1 MKGLFFSDWITR
13 GRTTLGA
20 MNVMTE
26 QFTALQPPLRPS
38 RFIRAFKIVQPHCV
52 ASIKFIAE
60 PKIKNPW
67 IFRKKNLQLN
77 NEIIR
82 LFFFVQ
88 DI

>member
-38 RFIRAFKIVQPHCV
+38 QFIRVFKIVQPHRA
-52 ASIKFIAE
+52 ASIKFIVE
-60 PKIKNPW
+60 SNKIKNLLGPLP
-67 IFRKKNLQLN
+67 ILQESKN
-77 NEIIR
+77 
-82 LFFFVQ
+82 
-88 DI
+88 